1 MTAPK
6 AGLILL
12 YSVAFSDGKMAK
24 EEVASIANF
33 VGQNYPGDVETKV
46 ITAMMIDASYEETL
60 KYMIGAIAYFA
71 ENVTKEARIK
81 MLDFVKQVILADGEV
96 SDQEA
101 ETYALIKAAW
111 GF

>member
-1 MTAPK
+1 MTAPE

-24 EEVASIANF
+24 EEVVSIANF

-71 ENVTKEARIK
+71 ENVSKEVRIK
-81 MLDFVKQVILADGEV
+81 MLDFVQQVILADGEI